1 RRRLGVVLEPTKG
14 FFLRLTGLEN
24 LIYFGMLH
32 DLPREEARRRAL
44 ALLEE
49 IGLREASRRPV
60 VGYSTGMKARLSICR
75 ALIHQPE
82 VLIFDEPTTGLDP
95 ISAREVRHLLRG
107 LRREG
112 TCILMTTHNLWEAE
126 ALCDRIAV
134 IDGGRVVASGTP
146 GELKALYGLKKV
158 VEVEVLDGPASL
170 EGAEV
175 GVGERGNRVYRFV
188 TEQEPG
194 EFLPQV
200 MEKLKG
206 LKLGYVKVLEP
217 SLEDVFVRA
226 VGESSE
232 V

>member
-1 RRRLGVVLEPTKG
+1 MNAIEAIGLTKSYESKTGPFSRRRVVRALVGLNLEAGYGSITGLLGPNGAGKTTTVKILATLLTPDAGRAQVAGFDVVKEPDQVRRRLGVVLEPTKG

-126 ALCDRIAV
+126 APRL
-134 IDGGRVVASGTP
+134 
-146 GELKALYGLKKV
+146 
-158 VEVEVLDGPASL
+158 
-170 EGAEV
+170 
-175 GVGERGNRVYRFV
+175 
-188 TEQEPG
+188 
-194 EFLPQV
+194 
-200 MEKLKG
+200 
-206 LKLGYVKVLEP
+206 
-217 SLEDVFVRA
+217 
-226 VGESSE
+226 
-232 V
+232 